1 MTSVAAPVEDV
12 LEEKSS
18 DSTTTLPKEEKGLP
32 RGDAEA
38 NVVDVGPGKDEPSS
52 FSSFNR
58 SSGLLRRLS
67 LVALAAL
74 IFGWWVSATTL
85 HATRHRWI
93 VQTFFAWSFI
103 AIIAFRFIPNS
114 VVTRPVEAVWV
125 PLVQNPF
132 FNLPRYARYGLGWL
146 ALLAIVL
153 GSAFGFKLE
162 NVSVSYIYMYIL
174 GLRCGMP
181 VRQGFTVRSSFIYS
195 LIRVLETKYNKT
207 GHDLWRPRDLRAGSV
222 GFPIRLLGDVATSI
236 AHPMADCHSW
246 PVHAAGH
253 SPFRAQVRRRLPP
266 LQVACSSRIR
276 LPRSGSRRR
285 CFFLRSGYC

>member
-1 MTSVAAPVEDV
+1 MTSAAAPVGDV

-18 DSTTTLPKEEKGLP
+18 DSTATLPKEEKGLP
-32 RGDAEA
+32 HDDAEA
-38 NVVDVGPGKDEPSS
+38 NVADIGPEKHESSS

-58 SSGLLRRLS
+58 RSGLVRRLS

-114 VVTRPVEAVWV
+114 VITRPVEAVWV

-132 FNLPRYARYGLGWL
+132 FDLPRYARYGLGWL

-162 NVSVSYIYMYIL
+162 NVRVS
-174 GLRCGMP
+174 
-181 VRQGFTVRSSFIYS
+181 
-195 LIRVLETKYNKT
+195 
-207 GHDLWRPRDLRAGSV
+207 
-222 GFPIRLLGDVATSI
+222 
-236 AHPMADCHSW
+236 
-246 PVHAAGH
+246 
-253 SPFRAQVRRRLPP
+253 
-266 LQVACSSRIR
+266 
-276 LPRSGSRRR
+276 
-285 CFFLRSGYC
+285 